1 MTFSIIGIIII
12 LVLLL
17 TLVGIIYCAYRRI
30 TKKVRDFSRMAFGT
44 DSLME
49 GFQKVETEYEETPK
63 SVSAGTSLYLPRITK
78 DFPDFHYDEMKSR
91 AENVLVSYLRAID
104 TEDASQ
110 LTEGLEELKDQL
122 EMRINMN
129 ASRGEH
135 EHFAQTKIHKTA
147 IYQYRKLT
155 GRCSIVFQMAV
166 QYYYHKERNGT
177 TVAGS
182 PNNKKQSRYNVECIY
197 IQDREFLENL
207 EDASLARNCPNCGAP
222 LTGIGATK
230 CEYCGTPVMDLNVKH
245 SWYFN
250 SVKEV

>member
-1 MTFSIIGIIII
+1 MIYMIIGIITI

-17 TLVGIIYCAYRRI
+17 TLVGIIYYAYRRI
-30 TKKVRDFSRMAFGT
+30 RRKVRDFSQMAFGT
-44 DSLME
+44 DSLMK

-78 DFPDFHYDEMKSR
+78 DFPDFHYDEMKNR
-91 AENVLVSYLRAID
+91 AENVLVSYLRAVD
-104 TEDASQ
+104 MQDVSQ
-110 LTEGLEELKDQL
+110 LTEGLEEFKDQL
-122 EMRINMN
+122 RMRINMLS
-129 ASRGEH
+129 SRGER

-147 IYQYRKLT
+147 IYQYRKLQ
-155 GRCSIVFQMAV
+155 GKCSIVFQMAV

-177 TVAGS
+177 VIAGS

-207 EDASLARNCPNCGAP
+207 EDTSLARNCPNCGAP
-222 LTGIGATK
+222 LSGLGATK
-230 CEYCGTPVMDLNVKH
+230 CEYCGTPVLDLNVKH
-245 SWYFN
+245 SWYFS